1 MHLNDEHI
9 SYIRKDLHFRG
20 IVIEEIDEEL
30 VDHICSAVEVET
42 QKGKKFI
49 DAYQDTLRAFGH
61 VHGLISLQAQT
72 IKSKT
77 NNPSMMLGSYITIA
91 WRNCRKYAMF
101 TFINVT
107 GLALGIATCTVIFL
121 YLANEFS
128 YDRYHKNG
136 DRIYR
141 VTNETT
147 YNGVMN
153 KSVNTPHLLAKTLTT
168 DFAEVEHAVH
178 LPGQGLFFVK
188 RAEGTTNIKVDW
200 ATFTSNEI
208 FNVFSIPFTEGD
220 ASTALSEPNT
230 IVISEQTAHA
240 LFNNESAINQQLIL
254 DNHLHVKVV
263 GVYQDLPE
271 NGHFRF
277 KMLVADAGTE
287 PEQTTK
293 WVNDNLS
300 PTFQTKTY
308 VLLKPG
314 ADVNLFE
321 KKLQT
326 LIDKYITPEAA
337 DILRSGEGNR
347 IAYSLQQLY
356 DIHFD
361 TSYQGEFEAGL
372 DKSYVYILA
381 AIAVFVLVIAS
392 VNFINLSTARS
403 STRAKEVGMRKVMG
417 SLRVY
422 LVRQFLTESI
432 VLSFLAT
439 IIALVLA
446 WSILPFFNIV
456 SGGHL
461 EFPLNS
467 VVFYTIMF
475 AVALILGFL
484 AGLYPA
490 FFLSAFKPVQVLK
503 GNVSIGMKSSFVR
516 GALVVSQ
523 FAISIFLV
531 IGTIVLF
538 RQLEYIHNKNLG
550 FIREDVINVQETYL
564 LRDQKAA
571 YKDEVL
577 KNSVFISGTISG
589 FLPAAGPWRLPRNWW
604 REGKQTTESV
614 TVQDWSID
622 EDYVETLG
630 MKILAGRNF
639 REGTLADTVSV
650 ILNEAAVKSLGLDA
664 DPIGKT
670 ISTYSALNMS
680 ENDPGDIK
688 TLTIVGVVGDFHFE
702 SMRQPIGSIVF
713 RLNQRPSGS
722 IVFSFQEGKAG
733 EAVALLEQQW
743 RKMAP
748 GEPFTYDFMDSGFT
762 SIYKSEERLTKIFGI
777 FTSIAL
783 LVACLGLYALVT
795 FSTEQRRKE
804 VGIRKVLG
812 ASIPDIVMM
821 FSKELGKLV
830 LVAFVLAA
838 PLAAWAVRWWLESYS
853 YKIDVGI
860 TVYLAAGLFA
870 IVIAWVTTCFQ
881 SIRSASADPVKSL
894 RSE

>member
-30 VDHICSAVEVET
+30 VDHICSAVEAEM

-61 VHGLISLQAQT
+61 MSGLISIQSQT

-77 NNPSMMLGSYITIA
+77 KNPSMMLGSYITIA

-200 ATFTSNEI
+200 ATFTNNEV
-208 FNVFSIPFTEGD
+208 FNVFSIPFIEGD

-240 LFNNESAINQQLIL
+240 LFNNESAMNQQLIL

-263 GVYQDLPE
+263 GVYRDLPE

-337 DILRSGEGNR
+337 DILRSGEANR
-347 IAYSLQQLY
+347 IVYSLQQLY

-381 AIAVFVLVIAS
+381 AIAVFILVIAS

-439 IIALVLA
+439 IVALVLA
-446 WSILPFFNIV
+446 WSILPLFNIV

-467 VVFYTIMF
+467 VVFYAIMF
-475 AVALILGFL
+475 AVAMILGFL

-503 GNVSIGMKSSFVR
+503 GNVSIGMKSSYVR

-538 RQLEYIHNKNLG
+538 RQLEFIHNKNLG
-550 FIREDVINVQETYL
+550 FIRENVINVQETYL
-564 LRDQKAA
+564 LRNQKAA

-589 FLPAAGPWRLPRNWW
+589 FLPAAGPWRLPRSWW
-604 REGKQTTESV
+604 REGKQSTESV

-630 MKILAGRNF
+630 MKILEGRNF
-639 REGTLADTVSV
+639 RKGTLADTVSV

-688 TLTIVGVVGDFHFE
+688 TLTIVGIVGDFHFE
-702 SMRQPIGSIVF
+702 SMRQPIGPIVF

-722 IVFSFQEGKAG
+722 IVFRFQEGKTS

-830 LVAFVLAA
+830 LVAFLLAA

-853 YKIDVGI
+853 YKIDVGV
-860 TVYLAAGLFA
+860 TVYVAAGLFA
-870 IVIAWVTTCFQ
+870 IAIAWVTTCFQ